1 MEEKK
6 ENDKINA
13 RKKINWTYIK
23 ITICGNNHDETLFTM
38 KNYKKNN
45 LTRGTKEI
53 DTRSEGIS

>member
-1 MEEKK
+1 MIWDKKKEEEVEEKK

-38 KNYKKNN
+38 KNYKK
-45 LTRGTKEI
+45 K
-53 DTRSEGIS
+53 